1 MVLDGWFFA
10 ALVVGVLCTVICVV
24 AALLKKPP
32 NDITLLSVA
41 GVELFVLVYL
51 VASIVRNASGE
62 HIAGQS
68 WEFWA
73 YLITAAC
80 LPLAG
85 FYWSILERSFWS
97 NYVLAAVGPTII
109 VMMAR
114 MAQIWYGQGPSAAA
128 AQALSEGLHLI
139 KDHQE

>member
-1 MVLDGWFFA
+1 VVLDGWFFA
-10 ALVVGVLCTVICVV
+10 ALVVGALCTVICVV

-51 VASIVRNASGE
+51 VASIVRAASGE

-97 NYVLAAVGPTII
+97 NYVLAAVGPTVI

-114 MAQIWYGQGPSAAA
+114 MAQIWYGQGPSAVAA
-128 AQALSEGLHLI
+128 DALLSAMHSV
-139 KDHQE
+139 QYS